1 MSLLTRF
8 RQVIR
13 AQWTSLGQ
21 ESQDPEKLLTE
32 MTAQMEL
39 ELIEMRRALAEAIAT
54 HKSSERQLAAQQMAA
69 QKWYERAQL
78 AIDKGNENLARE
90 ALEHRQAYQHH
101 IQVLE
106 KSLTEHQPVIRR
118 LKDDLQTLERKYSE
132 VKTKKSLYL
141 ARLKSATAA
150 QKLQEMMGSMDN
162 LSASSLFERLENKV
176 LELEAQSDLSSF
188 VNDPL
193 EQKFATLED
202 QKGIE
207 ATLNQLKAQ
216 RRPLPPS

>member
-32 MTAQMEL
+32 ITAQMEL

-90 ALEHRQAYQHH
+90 ALEHRQAYQHP
-101 IQVLE
+101 IRALE
-106 KSLTEHQPVIRR
+106 QSLAEHQPVIQR
-118 LKDDLQTLERKYSE
+118 LKGDLQTLERKYSE
-132 VKTKKSLYL
+132 VKAKKSLYL

-176 LELEAQSDLSSF
+176 LELEAQSTLTAF
-188 VNDPL
+188 VRDPL

-216 RRPLPPS
+216 RRSLPPS

>member
-32 MTAQMEL
+32 MTTQMEL

-101 IQVLE
+101 IRVLE
-106 KSLTEHQPVIRR
+106 QSLTEHHSVIRR
-118 LKDDLQTLERKYSE
+118 LKGDLQTLERKYSE
-132 VKTKKSLYL
+132 VKAKKSLYL

-176 LELEAQSDLSSF
+176 LELEAQSALTSF

-216 RRPLPPS
+216 RRSLPPS

>member
-32 MTAQMEL
+32 MTTQMEL

-78 AIDKGNENLARE
+78 VIDKGNENLARE

-106 KSLTEHQPVIRR
+106 QSLTEHQPVIRR

-132 VKTKKSLYL
+132 VKAKKSLYL
-141 ARLKSATAA
+141 ARLKSAAAA

-176 LELEAQSDLSSF
+176 LELEAQSALTSF

-216 RRPLPPS
+216 RRSLPPS

>member
-32 MTAQMEL
+32 MTTQMEL

-78 AIDKGNENLARE
+78 VIDKGNENLARE

-106 KSLTEHQPVIRR
+106 QSLTEHQPVIRR
-118 LKDDLQTLERKYSE
+118 LKYDLQTLERKYSE
-132 VKTKKSLYL
+132 VKAKKSLYL
-141 ARLKSATAA
+141 ARLKSAAAA

-176 LELEAQSDLSSF
+176 LELEAQSALTSF

-216 RRPLPPS
+216 RRSLPPS

>member
-13 AQWTSLGQ
+13 AQWKSLGQ

-32 MTAQMEL
+32 MTTQMEL

-54 HKSSERQLAAQQMAA
+54 HKSSERQLAAQQIAA

-90 ALEHRQAYQHH
+90 ALEHRQSYQHH

-106 KSLTEHQPVIRR
+106 QSLAEHQPVIRR
-118 LKDDLQTLERKYSE
+118 LKGDLQTLERKYSE
-132 VKTKKSLYL
+132 VKAKKSLYL
-141 ARLKSATAA
+141 TRLKSAAAA
-150 QKLQEMMGSMDN
+150 QKLQEMMGGMDH

-176 LELEAQSDLSSF
+176 LELEAQSDLTSF
-188 VNDPL
+188 INDPL

-216 RRPLPPS
+216 RRSLPPS

>member
-32 MTAQMEL
+32 MTTQMEL

-78 AIDKGNENLARE
+78 VIDKGNENLARE
-90 ALEHRQAYQHH
+90 ALEHRQSYQHH

-106 KSLTEHQPVIRR
+106 QYLTEHQPVIRR

-132 VKTKKSLYL
+132 IKAKKSLYL
-141 ARLKSATAA
+141 ARLKSAAAA

-176 LELEAQSDLSSF
+176 LELEAQSALTSF

-216 RRPLPPS
+216 RRSLPPS

>member
-32 MTAQMEL
+32 MTTQMEL

-54 HKSSERQLAAQQMAA
+54 HKSSERQLAAQQIAA

-106 KSLTEHQPVIRR
+106 QSLAEHQPVIRR
-118 LKDDLQTLERKYSE
+118 LKGDLQTLERKYSE
-132 VKTKKSLYL
+132 VKAKKSLYL
-141 ARLKSATAA
+141 ARLKSAAAA
-150 QKLQEMMGSMDN
+150 QKLQEMMGGM
-162 LSASSLFERLENKV
+162 
-176 LELEAQSDLSSF
+176 
-188 VNDPL
+188 
-193 EQKFATLED
+193 ED
-202 QKGIE
+202 KIKQ
-207 ATLNQLKAQ
+207 
-216 RRPLPPS
+216 